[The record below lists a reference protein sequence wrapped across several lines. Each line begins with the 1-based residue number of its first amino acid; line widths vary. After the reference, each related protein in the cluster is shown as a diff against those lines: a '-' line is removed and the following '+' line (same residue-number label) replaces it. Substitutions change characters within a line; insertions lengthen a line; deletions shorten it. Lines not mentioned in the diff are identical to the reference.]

1 MQSFYMELLL
11 DKIND
16 GLTGF
21 HRHRAPSDGWGS
33 GIFIASNLKL
43 HPFHI
48 TPRDLNT

>member
-1 MQSFYMELLL
+1 MELLP

-21 HRHRAPSDGWGS
+21 HRPGAPSDGWGS